1 MIKKAKKKNSP
12 RSLKL
17 STNQSFVIFITLTI
31 WAVGIFFLVN
41 YIVNSQNLDKPDDGE
56 ISELQNDYNVQTENE
71 EFKNRWLPPGENG
84 EPFHFDENTLI
95 NPVDKLAYREA
106 WRSYQFNNY
115 VSNLISIERNLP
127 DIRDAECLDI
137 KYAENLPS
145 TSVIIIFYNEAVS
158 VLLRTVY
165 SVLNRS
171 NPELLKEVILVDDSS
186 DFSKLTKKT
195 LELIDNSNQQIL
207 FKGEL
212 GEVFEEYVKT
222 LCKVKIIR
230 AEKRSGLIKARI
242 LGAVEATGDV
252 LVFLD
257 SHCEVTEGWLE
268 PLLDPITRNP
278 NVSTVPIV
286 EIIDYETFELGNLG
300 IEGLQAGGFDWD
312 LNFAWNPIPHH
323 EQERRKRK
331 IDPFRSPTMPG

>member
-1 MIKKAKKKNSP
+1 MW
-12 RSLKL
+12 
-17 STNQSFVIFITLTI
+17 SF
-31 WAVGIFFLVN
+31 GIFSLVN

-84 EPFHFDENTLI
+84 EPFHFDENTLK
-95 NPVDKLAYREA
+95 NPIDKLAYREA

-171 NPELLKEVILVDDSS
+171 NPKLLKEVILVDDSS
-186 DFSKLTKKT
+186 DFSKFTTKKNIG
-195 LELIDNSNQQIL
+195 ID
-207 FKGEL
+207 
-212 GEVFEEYVKT
+212 
-222 LCKVKIIR
+222 
-230 AEKRSGLIKARI
+230 
-242 LGAVEATGDV
+242 
-252 LVFLD
+252 
-257 SHCEVTEGWLE
+257 
-268 PLLDPITRNP
+268 
-278 NVSTVPIV
+278 
-286 EIIDYETFELGNLG
+286 
-300 IEGLQAGGFDWD
+300 
-312 LNFAWNPIPHH
+312 
-323 EQERRKRK
+323 
-331 IDPFRSPTMPG
+331 